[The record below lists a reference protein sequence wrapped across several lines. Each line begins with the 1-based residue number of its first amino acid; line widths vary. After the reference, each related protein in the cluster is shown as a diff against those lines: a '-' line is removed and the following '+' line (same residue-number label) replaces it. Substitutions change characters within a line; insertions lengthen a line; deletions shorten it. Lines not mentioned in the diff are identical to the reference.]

1 MNATEIDGPTAHRA
15 RTSSLDDSATGPLL
29 DGLDR
34 NESDGH
40 CAGPAASPAGFEHG
54 GAADFKVSS
63 GRWAAAAPVARAALS
78 GAGRPKR
85 SWLPAQIRFSRL
97 LWVSLFV
104 GAAGLALVAARHASS
119 GAPEEDQDALTA
131 LVERVNLVVTV
142 TEDGQV
148 ESATNTNVKC
158 DVPGPIR
165 ILELVDDGTQVGK
178 GDVLAKLDS
187 SEIEDE
193 ILKQKIVTTKAQA
206 TKVKAEKDLAAAAI
220 AVDEY
225 LEGTYVQ
232 DLRKLEID
240 VTVAKQGLTAAENAF
255 AFATKMQRKGYATMR
270 EVKVKEYALEQ
281 AKRDVGLA
289 ELKKQ
294 VLEKYTRPKTL
305 EELSSARDSAQAQVD
320 SETAALQQERV
331 KLKRL
336 EDQLEKCML
345 LAPEAGMAIY
355 ANDRQN
361 WADTSPK
368 VELGARVNQF
378 QAIFRLPDLKN
389 MQVRTLVHEN
399 KVDALRPGLSATIK
413 IQDREFEGEI
423 ASIANQ
429 PEPSGLWQG
438 FVKEYVV
445 IVRIVGEPHE
455 LKPGKTAEVRILVDQ
470 RQNVLTIPV
479 QCVVQRGTTYYAFVK
494 TPGGIQRRELLLGAK
509 NDTSVEIVDGL
520 KEGERVLLTPRA
532 EALVENDE

>member
-1 MNATEIDGPTAHRA
+1 MNTIEIG
-15 RTSSLDDSATGPLL
+15 
-29 DGLDR
+29 
-34 NESDGH
+34 
-40 CAGPAASPAGFEHG
+40 GPAARPALPPGRDL
-54 GAADFKVSS
+54 AAPTVAAPPKRLRPS
-63 GRWAAAAPVARAALS
+63 GRKRLPRLPILFLIAAA
-78 GAGRPKR
+78 
-85 SWLPAQIRFSRL
+85 
-97 LWVSLFV
+97 
-104 GAAGLALVAARHASS
+104 LALAVAAARHTSS
-119 GAPEEDQDALTA
+119 KGATADESVLTVP
-131 LVERVNLVVTV
+131 VERGDLAVTV
-142 TEDGQV
+142 VEDGQV
-148 ESATNTNVKC
+148 ESATNRDVKC

-165 ILELVDDGTQVGK
+165 ILELVADGTQVEK

-232 DLRKLEID
+232 ELRQLEID
-240 VTVAKQGLTAAENAF
+240 VTVAKQGLTSAEASF
-255 AFATKMQRKGYATMR
+255 AFATKMQRKGYASMR

-289 ELKKQ
+289 ELKKE

-305 EELSSARDSAQAQVD
+305 EELSSARDSAQALGD
-320 SETAALQQERV
+320 SETAALQQELS
-331 KLKRL
+331 KLKRY
-336 EDQLEKCML
+336 EEQLEKCL
-345 LAPEAGMAIY
+345 LRAPQEGMAIY
-355 ANDRQN
+355 ANDRQG
-361 WADTSPK
+361 WGDTSPK

-413 IQDREFEGEI
+413 IQDREFDGEI
-423 ASIANQ
+423 TSIANQ
-429 PEPSGLWQG
+429 PEPSGPWQG

-445 IVRIVGEPHE
+445 IVRIVGEPDQ
-455 LKPGKTAEVRILVDQ
+455 LKPGKTAEVRILVDE

-479 QCVVQRGTTYYAFVK
+479 QCVVQRGTTCYAFVK

-509 NDTSVEIVDGL
+509 NDTSIEIVDGL

-532 EALVENDE
+532 ESLEPVEPQMTNDELRMTKD